1 MFFTLTVDNE
11 IELQL
16 IEERH
21 AEGLFAL
28 VDDCRDYL
36 AERLP
41 WVPGITSVDD
51 QRQFTRRVR
60 KEFGE
65 GRTVPLAMVYRGEL
79 CGVVSGHLG
88 GNRRAEIGYWIHEDY
103 QGNGIVTRSC
113 RQLIDYLFENYKLHR
128 LVVRADPDNPRSWR
142 IPDGLGFTHEGTL
155 RDAGYL
161 QGEFI
166 DLRVYSLLRPEWQE
180 RS

>member
-1 MFFTLTVDNE
+1 MFFRLTVDDD

-21 AEGLFAL
+21 APGLFSL
-28 VDDCRDYL
+28 VEDCRDYL
-36 AERLP
+36 ATRLP
-41 WVPGITSVDD
+41 WVPGITTVDD

-79 CGVVSGHLG
+79 CGVLSGHIG
-88 GNRRAEIGYWIHEDY
+88 DRRAEIGYWLHRDN
-103 QGNGIVTRSC
+103 QGQGIVTRSC
-113 RQLIDYLFENYKLHR
+113 RLLIDYLFENYKIHR
-128 LVVRADPDNPRSWR
+128 LVVRADPENPRSWK
-142 IPDGLGFTHEGTL
+142 IPESLGFTHEGTL

-161 QGEFI
+161 QDEFI